1 MSDKTNYKQALG
13 TLVTVFFFW
22 GFIAASNGVFIPF
35 CKSFFQIDQFQSQ
48 LVDFAFYG
56 AYYFGALIL
65 FIFSNSSGKDIMNK
79 WGYKN
84 GIIYGLLLSCLGA
97 IVVYPAVEG
106 ANYGDSHIFYYVLGA
121 LFVVGLGFSLQQTAA
136 NPFAI
141 SLGDISK
148 GSHRLNL
155 AGGINSLGTTIGPIV
170 VALILF
176 GSTPKS
182 ADELECLI
190 INNEISLNSI
200 QILYLAVGGLFL
212 IAASLFYFSKK
223 LPDGKEE
230 SKTEK
235 APKALKILVG
245 MSFLITVFFGL
256 VFATYVNKEQNELN
270 EIDKEIEIHKNNL
283 DLLNFNEIFGDSKLD
298 EAEKV
303 ANAVCQLNESDK
315 IKWENRNLD
324 TYPKTVPNPSEWDE
338 FVNNDFEK
346 SQVND
351 NSNIVLSKKVALNEK
366 IEALEENHKKIK
378 DPLEEKRLLYLVL
391 ALASVVGCLMFSY
404 YKSRKEKDGW
414 GAMQYPQLVL
424 GMLAIFTYVGVEV
437 TIQSNLGELLK
448 FDVNNSGLNPI
459 GLKAMSDFEI
469 APLIS
474 MYWGGLMIGRWAG
487 AIAVFN
493 PVGKLKT
500 WLYIL
505 VPYIAFGVVLFVN
518 SISGFDVTSLYWF
531 ALCVAI
537 QIGGF
542 FWGKERPALTLKIF
556 GLLGIISVFVGLFT
570 SGYIALYAFLS
581 GGLFCSIMW
590 PSIFALSIHGL
601 GKYTSQGSSFLVM
614 MILGGAIIPPLQG
627 KLADIM
633 GIHESYWIAV
643 ICFIYLAYFA
653 HKTRNLIKIK
663 N

>member
-1 MSDKTNYKQALG
+1 MSENKNYSQALS

-35 CKSFFQIDQFQSQ
+35 CKTYFSIDQFQSQ

-65 FIFSNSSGKDIMNK
+65 FIMSNSSGKDIMNH

-84 GIIYGLLLSCLGA
+84 GIIYGLLLSAIGA
-97 IVVYPAVEG
+97 FIMIPAVNG
-106 ANYGDSHIFYYVLGA
+106 AQPGDSTVFYYVLIA
-121 LFVVGLGFSLQQTAA
+121 LFIVGLGFSLQQTAA

-141 SLGDISK
+141 SLGEPEK

-182 ADELECLI
+182 GAELDLMI
-190 INNEISLNSI
+190 SNGQISLSTI
-200 QILYLAVGGLFL
+200 QMLYLAVGGLFL
-212 IAASLFYFSKK
+212 AAAALFFFSKK
-223 LPDGKEE
+223 LPQGKND
-230 SKTEK
+230 SNFIK
-235 APKALKILVG
+235 APKAIRAL
-245 MSFLITVFFGL
+245 LIMT
-256 VFATYVNKEQNELN
+256 A
-270 EIDKEIEIHKNNL
+270 
-283 DLLNFNEIFGDSKLD
+283 LLAACFYLIFDQYKG
-298 EAEKV
+298 E
-303 ANAVCQLNESDK
+303 
-315 IKWENRNLD
+315 
-324 TYPKTVPNPSEWDE
+324 PNDE
-338 FVNNDFEK
+338 FILQLTIASLVTI
-346 SQVND
+346 VGGLLI
-351 NSNIVLSKKVALNEK
+351 SNVLSKK
-366 IEALEENHKKIK
+366 
-378 DPLEEKRLLYLVL
+378 D
-391 ALASVVGCLMFSY
+391 
-404 YKSRKEKDGW
+404 KESW

-448 FDVNNSGLNPI
+448 FVSSSIDGINLNPL
-459 GLKAMSDFEI
+459 GLPSMSDSEI

-493 PVGKLKT
+493 PSDKIKT

-505 VPYIAFGVVLFVN
+505 VPYIAFGLILAVN
-518 SISGFDVTSLYWF
+518 FISGFDVSILFWF
-531 ALCVAI
+531 AICVAI

-542 FWGKERPALTLKIF
+542 FLGKEKPALTLKIF
-556 GLLGIISVFVGLFT
+556 GLLGVAAMLVGLFS
-570 SGYIALYAFLS
+570 SGHLALYAFLS

-590 PSIFALSIHGL
+590 PCIFALSIEGL

-627 KLADIM
+627 KLADII
-633 GIHESYWIAV
+633 GIHSSYWIAV
-643 ICFIYLAYFA
+643 ACFVYLAFFA
-653 HKTRNLIKIK
+653 QKVGNILKSK
-663 N
+663 

>member
-1 MSDKTNYKQALG
+1 MSENKNYSQALS

-35 CKSFFQIDQFQSQ
+35 CKTYFQIDQFQSQ

-56 AYYFGALIL
+56 AYYFGALIM
-65 FIFSNSSGKDIMNK
+65 FILSNSSGKDIMNK

-84 GIIYGLLLSCLGA
+84 SIIYGLLLSCLGA
-97 IVVYPAVEG
+97 LVMYPAMQG
-106 ANYGDSHIFYYVLGA
+106 AQPGDSQVFYYVLVA
-121 LFVVGLGFSLQQTAA
+121 LFIVGLGFSLQQSAA

-141 SLGDISK
+141 SLGDPEK

-182 ADELECLI
+182 GPELDDMI
-190 INNEISLNSI
+190 ASGAISLSTV
-200 QILYLAVGGLFL
+200 QMLYLAVGGLFL
-212 IAASLFYFSKK
+212 AAAALFYFSKK
-223 LPDGKEE
+223 LPQGKDDSEFL
-230 SKTEK
+230 K
-235 APKALKILVG
+235 APKAMTALLVMTVLLVG
-245 MSFLITVFFGL
+245 SFYFIFDQYKGEPNNEVILNLTIFSLIAVVGTLL
-256 VFATYVNKEQNELN
+256 VSNKLAAK
-270 EIDKEIEIHKNNL
+270 DKNN
-283 DLLNFNEIFGDSKLD
+283 
-298 EAEKV
+298 
-303 ANAVCQLNESDK
+303 
-315 IKWENRNLD
+315 
-324 TYPKTVPNPSEWDE
+324 
-338 FVNNDFEK
+338 
-346 SQVND
+346 
-351 NSNIVLSKKVALNEK
+351 
-366 IEALEENHKKIK
+366 
-378 DPLEEKRLLYLVL
+378 
-391 ALASVVGCLMFSY
+391 
-404 YKSRKEKDGW
+404 W

-448 FDVNNSGLNPI
+448 VNLGNGLNPI
-459 GLKAMSDFEI
+459 GLPSMSDSEI

-505 VPYIAFGVVLFVN
+505 VPYAAFGVVLFVN
-518 SISGFDVTSLYWF
+518 SISGFDVSVLYWF

-542 FWGKERPALTLKIF
+542 FLGKEKPALTLKIF
-556 GLLGIISVFVGLFT
+556 GFLGVVSVLVGLFS
-570 SGYIALYAFLS
+570 SGQLALYAFLS

-627 KLADIM
+627 KLADII
-633 GIHESYWIAV
+633 GIHSSYWIAV
-643 ICFIYLAYFA
+643 ACFVYLAFFA
-653 HKTRNLIKIK
+653 QKVGKILNLK
-663 N
+663 

>member
-1 MSDKTNYKQALG
+1 MSENKNYSQALS

-35 CKSFFQIDQFQSQ
+35 CKTYFQIDQFQSQ

-65 FIFSNSSGKDIMNK
+65 FVLSNSSGKDIMNK

-97 IVVYPAVEG
+97 LVMYPAVQG
-106 ANYGDSHIFYYVLGA
+106 ASPGESDVFYYVLGA
-121 LFVVGLGFSLQQTAA
+121 LFIVGLGFSLQQTAA

-141 SLGDISK
+141 SLGSPEK
-148 GSHRLNL
+148 GAHRLNL

-182 ADELECLI
+182 GPELDAMI
-190 INNEISLNSI
+190 SNGDISLSTI
-200 QILYLAVGGLFL
+200 QMLYLAVGGLFL
-212 IAASLFYFSKK
+212 AAAALFYFSKK
-223 LPDGKEE
+223 LPQGKDDSEFL
-230 SKTEK
+230 K
-235 APKALKILVG
+235 APKAQR
-245 MSFLITVFFGL
+245 
-256 VFATYVNKEQNELN
+256 A
-270 EIDKEIEIHKNNL
+270 
-283 DLLNFNEIFGDSKLD
+283 LLFM
-298 EAEKV
+298 
-303 ANAVCQLNESDK
+303 
-315 IKWENRNLD
+315 
-324 TYPKTVPNPSEWDE
+324 T
-338 FVNNDFEK
+338 
-346 SQVND
+346 
-351 NSNIVLSKKVALNEK
+351 
-366 IEALEENHKKIK
+366 
-378 DPLEEKRLLYLVL
+378 LVL
-391 ALASVVGCLMFSY
+391 AGCFYLIFDQYRGEPNEETILNLTLISLVAVLGTLLVSNKLA
-404 YKSRKEKDGW
+404 KNDKESW

-448 FDVNNSGLNPI
+448 VNLGNGLNPI
-459 GLKAMSDFEI
+459 GLPSMSDSEI

-493 PVGKLKT
+493 PVGALKT

-505 VPYIAFGVVLFVN
+505 VPYIAFAVVLFVN
-518 SISGFDVTSLYWF
+518 FISGFDISILFWF
-531 ALCVAI
+531 AVCVAI
-537 QIGGF
+537 QIAGF
-542 FWGKERPALTLKIF
+542 FAGKERPALTLKIF
-556 GLLGIISVFVGLFT
+556 GFLGIVAMLIGLFT
-570 SGYIALYAFLS
+570 TGNIALFAFLS
-581 GGLFCSIMW
+581 GGLCCSIMW
-590 PSIFALSIHGL
+590 PSIFALSIQGL

-627 KLADIM
+627 KLADII

-643 ICFIYLAYFA
+643 VCFIYLSFFA
-653 HKTRNLIKIK
+653 QKVGNILNSK
-663 N
+663 